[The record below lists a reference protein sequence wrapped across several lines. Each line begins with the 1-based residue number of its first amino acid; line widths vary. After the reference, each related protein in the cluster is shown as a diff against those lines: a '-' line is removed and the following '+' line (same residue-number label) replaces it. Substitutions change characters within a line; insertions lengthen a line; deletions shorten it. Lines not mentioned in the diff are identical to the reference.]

1 MVQPFV
7 CQGSTFLFCKG
18 KWPITSPDGQ
28 SAKTP
33 EKIKLFFSTTLDII
47 YLTSF
52 IYYTW
57 SNDDFMND
65 GSNSRWSN
73 PCGPRASLLQCR
85 LSWKV
90 KDSKVDA
97 RRHDQCN
104 FMNYGSKNQWS
115 NPLWVK
121 GQRFNSAKASGTSLL
136 LTVNLHRHLRR

>member
-1 MVQPFV
+1 
-7 CQGSTFLFCKG
+7 
-18 KWPITSPDGQ
+18 
-28 SAKTP
+28 
-33 EKIKLFFSTTLDII
+33 
-47 YLTSF
+47 
-52 IYYTW
+52 
-57 SNDDFMND
+57 MND

-121 GQRFNSAKASGTSLL
+121 GQRFNSAKASGPSLL
-136 LTVNLHRHLRR
+136 LTVNLHRYLRREDYSLVKHMTSFISHHLLTIPDLMMTSWKMARIVDSPTLEDRGLHYSNVLFADRSKTPR